1 MERNQTLSIALGTAG
16 VGCTLAYLAYSHWEN
31 DKDEHVNK
39 VTVDDVGKKAVIDE
53 EKNNDDNNDNNDNGE
68 GAWYDFI
75 FSNSNTE
82 GTQIQENNNE
92 WDSKVNL
99 KPENKKMEK
108 SALKESLKEAFDN

>member
-31 DKDEHVNK
+31 DKDLKAVS
-39 VTVDDVGKKAVIDE
+39 VDDVGKEAVIEDN
-53 EKNNDDNNDNNDNGE
+53 KNNEKEEG

-82 GTQIQENNNE
+82 NEEGTQIQKKNE
-92 WDSKVNL
+92 WDSNITL
-99 KPENKKMEK
+99 KPENKKMVK
-108 SALKESLKEAFDN
+108 SALKDTLKQQFNESN

>member
-31 DKDEHVNK
+31 DKDLKDVS
-39 VTVDDVGKKAVIDE
+39 VDDVGKKAVIEDNI
-53 EKNNDDNNDNNDNGE
+53 NNEE

-82 GTQIQENNNE
+82 NEEGTQIQNSNEE
-92 WDSKVNL
+92 WDSKVSL

-108 SALKESLKEAFDN
+108 SALKDTLKQQFEENN

>member
-31 DKDEHVNK
+31 DKDLKDVS
-39 VTVDDVGKKAVIDE
+39 VDDVGKEAVIEDNV
-53 EKNNDDNNDNNDNGE
+53 KNTEGG

-82 GTQIQENNNE
+82 NDEGTQIQKNND
-92 WDSKVNL
+92 WDSTVTL

-108 SALKESLKEAFDN
+108 SALKDTLKQQFEESN

>member
-31 DKDEHVNK
+31 DKNDNLNK
-39 VTVDDVGKKAVIDE
+39 VTVDDVGKEAVIEDNV
-53 EKNNDDNNDNNDNGE
+53 KNTEGG

-82 GTQIQENNNE
+82 NDEGTQIQKNND
-92 WDSKVNL
+92 WDSTVTL
-99 KPENKKMEK
+99 KPENKKMVK
-108 SALKESLKEAFDN
+108 SALKDTLKQQFDESN